1 LAVLGIAMT
10 DEKKIESLKLWYA
23 LFVSVIDSNEPA
35 HIQLHNLR
43 LIRERI
49 AKESPDLDRM
59 VKQ

>member
-1 LAVLGIAMT
+1 MT